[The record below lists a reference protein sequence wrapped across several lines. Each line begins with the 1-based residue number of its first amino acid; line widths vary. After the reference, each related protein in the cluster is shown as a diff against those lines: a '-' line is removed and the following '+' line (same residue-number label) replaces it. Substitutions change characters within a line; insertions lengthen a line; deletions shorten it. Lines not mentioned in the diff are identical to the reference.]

1 MALIK
6 RQEGA
11 EQPYWPFGPFKIR
24 LPFVHFDWET
34 PEMIQGL
41 IMFVVGL
48 AMIPLLEKYLGMPY
62 EAALAFTFVAGVGYV
77 LPAMLGVPLVPGWI
91 TPAIPVV
98 LLYLK
103 GFEPGPEAIKALF
116 ALQLEVTIIFFILGI
131 TRLGSKLVEII
142 PNSLKAGIIIG
153 AGIAALMGEL
163 KVGGRVDAT
172 PISLLI
178 GALISAYI
186 LFSLSFKNVVNVSPL
201 AKKIANFGMV
211 PGMIIAM
218 LIGWGTGEYATPSI
232 EWGITQPDFALMLN
246 YLTFTV
252 GFPGWDVFLL
262 AIPTAIIAYVIAFGD
277 IIVGF
282 TLVKR
287 VDHLRQD
294 ESIEENVDRV
304 HLVTALRNLMH
315 AFLAPWPGL
324 AGPLWTAAHATV
336 AERYAMG
343 RKAMD
348 SIYSGGGTFWITGLV
363 ALFVLP
369 LVTLFKPVL
378 PIALSL
384 TLILTAYICIMV
396 GMEQLK
402 NPTERGVAG
411 IIAVTLAMPD
421 PKSTVYAVVI
431 GLVLYFFIERPKLMG
446 RHAPEDEI
454 IFANGND
461 SELPDKQPQP
471 AAAQS
476 TEAEGAFD
484 GKKAESLGGSA

>member
-1 MALIK
+1 MPILK
-6 RQEGA
+6 RQFGA
-11 EQPYWPFGPFKIR
+11 EQPYWPMGPFKVR
-24 LPFVHFDWET
+24 LPFIHYRWET

-48 AMIPLLEKYLGMPY
+48 AMIPLLETYLGMPY
-62 EAALAFTFVAGVGYV
+62 EAALAFTFVAGLGYI
-77 LPAMLGVPLVPGWI
+77 LPALLGVPLVPGWI

-103 GFEPGPEAIKALF
+103 GFEPGPEAIKAMF

-142 PNSLKAGIIIG
+142 PNSLKSGIIIG

-172 PISLLI
+172 PISLLL
-178 GALISAYI
+178 GAIISAYI
-186 LFSLSFKNVVNVSPL
+186 LFSLSFKNIVNESSL
-201 AKKIANFGMV
+201 AKRIANFGMV

-218 LIGWGTGEYATPSI
+218 VIGWSTGEYALPAI
-232 EWGITQPDFALMLN
+232 EWGITKPDFGLMFE

-262 AIPTAIIAYVIAFGD
+262 AIPTALIAYVIAFGD

-287 VDHLRQD
+287 VDHLRKD
-294 ESIEENVDRV
+294 ESIEDSVDRV
-304 HLVTALRNLMH
+304 HVVTALRNALH

-363 ALFVLP
+363 ALFILP

-384 TLILTAYICIMV
+384 TLILTAYI
-396 GMEQLK
+396 
-402 NPTERGVAG
+402 
-411 IIAVTLAMPD
+411 
-421 PKSTVYAVVI
+421 
-431 GLVLYFFIERPKLMG
+431 
-446 RHAPEDEI
+446 
-454 IFANGND
+454 
-461 SELPDKQPQP
+461 
-471 AAAQS
+471 
-476 TEAEGAFD
+476 
-484 GKKAESLGGSA
+484 

>member
-1 MALIK
+1 MQLIP
-6 RQEGA
+6 REPGQ
-11 EQPYWPFGPFKIR
+11 EQPYWPAGPFKIR
-24 LPFVHFDWET
+24 LPFIHYRWEL

-62 EAALAFTFVAGVGYV
+62 EAALAFTFIAGLGYI
-77 LPAMLGVPLVPGWI
+77 LPALLGVPLVPGWI

-98 LLYLK
+98 ILYLQ
-103 GFEPGPEAIKALF
+103 GFEPGPEAVKAMF
-116 ALQLEVTIIFFILGI
+116 ALQIEVTLIFLFLGV
-131 TRLGSKLVEII
+131 TRLGSRLIDVI
-142 PNSLKAGIIIG
+142 PNSLKSGIIIG

-163 KVGGRVDAT
+163 KVGGRIEAT
-172 PISLLI
+172 PVSLII
-178 GALISAYI
+178 GALVSAYI
-186 LFSLSFKNVVNVSPL
+186 LFSLSFKNIAETHWL

-211 PGMIIAM
+211 PGMILAM
-218 LIGWGTGEYATPSI
+218 LVGWMAGEYPWPDVQ
-232 EWGITQPDFALMLN
+232 WGITKPDVGLMWD
-246 YLTFTV
+246 YLVFST
-252 GFPGWDVFLL
+252 GFPGWDTFLL

-287 VDHLRQD
+287 VDHLRSD
-294 ESIEENVDRV
+294 EKIEDNVDRV
-304 HLVTALRNLMH
+304 HLVTAIRNAIH
-315 AFLAPWPGL
+315 AFFAPWPGL

-348 SIYSGGGTFWITGLV
+348 SIYSGGGTFWLTGLI
-363 ALFVLP
+363 ALFILP

-402 NPTERGVAG
+402 NSVERGVAG
-411 IIAVTLAMPD
+411 IVAVTLAMPD
-421 PKSTVYAVVI
+421 PKSTVYAVGI
-431 GLVLYFFIERPKLMG
+431 GLMLYFLIERPKLMG
-446 RHAPEDEI
+446 RHQPEDEV
-454 IFANGND
+454 IFAD
-461 SELPDKQPQP
+461 PETSKASE
-471 AAAQS
+471 S
-476 TEAEGAFD
+476 
-484 GKKAESLGGSA
+484 

>member
-1 MALIK
+1 MPLIQ
-6 RQEGA
+6 RPFGE
-11 EQPYWPFGPFKIR
+11 EQPYWPLGPFKVR
-24 LPFVHFDWET
+24 LPFVHYKWET

-48 AMIPLLEKYLGMPY
+48 AMIPLLQKYLGMPY
-62 EAALAFTFVAGVGYV
+62 EAALAFTFVAGLGYC
-77 LPAMLGVPLVPGWI
+77 LPALLGVPLVPGWI

-116 ALQLEVTIIFFILGI
+116 ALQLEVTIIFFILGV
-131 TRLGSKLVEII
+131 TRLGSKLVDVI

-153 AGIAALMGEL
+153 AGIAAMMGEL

-172 PISLLI
+172 PISLI
-178 GALISAYI
+178 VGSIISAYI
-186 LFSLSFKNVVNVSPL
+186 LFSLSFKNIMEESSL
-201 AKKIANFGMV
+201 AKRIATFGMV
-211 PGMIIAM
+211 PGMIFAM
-218 LIGWGTGEYATPSI
+218 IIGWTTGEYAVPDI
-232 EWGITQPDFALMLN
+232 EWGITQPDFGLMWQ

-262 AIPTAIIAYVIAFGD
+262 AIPTALIAYVIAFGD

-287 VDHLRQD
+287 VDHLRKD
-294 ESIEENVDRV
+294 ESIEESVDRV
-304 HLVTALRNLMH
+304 HLVTALRNAIH
-315 AFLAPWPGL
+315 AFFAPWPGL

-363 ALFVLP
+363 ALFILP

-411 IIAVTLAMPD
+411 IVAVTLAMPD
-421 PKSTVYAVVI
+421 PKSTVYAVAI
-431 GLVLYFFIERPKLMG
+431 GLILYFLIERPKLLG
-446 RHAPEDEI
+446 KHRPEDEI
-454 IFANGND
+454 IFA
-461 SELPDKQPQP
+461 
-471 AAAQS
+471 
-476 TEAEGAFD
+476 D
-484 GKKAESLGGSA
+484 GEEEKKEKEMA

>member
-1 MALIK
+1 MPILK
-6 RQEGA
+6 RQFGA
-11 EQPYWPFGPFKIR
+11 EQPYWPMGPFKVR
-24 LPFVHFDWET
+24 LPFIHYRWET

-48 AMIPLLEKYLGMPY
+48 AMIPLLETYLGMPY
-62 EAALAFTFVAGVGYV
+62 EAALAFTFVAGLGYI
-77 LPAMLGVPLVPGWI
+77 LPALLGVPLVPGWI

-103 GFEPGPEAIKALF
+103 GFEPGPEAIKAMF

-142 PNSLKAGIIIG
+142 PNSLKSGIIIG

-172 PISLLI
+172 PISLLL
-178 GALISAYI
+178 GAIISAYI
-186 LFSLSFKNVVNVSPL
+186 LFSLSFKNIVNESSL
-201 AKKIANFGMV
+201 AKRIANFGMV

-218 LIGWGTGEYATPSI
+218 VIGWSTGEYALPAI
-232 EWGITQPDFALMLN
+232 EWGITKPDFGLMFE

-262 AIPTAIIAYVIAFGD
+262 AIPTALIAYVIAFGD

-287 VDHLRQD
+287 VDHLRKD
-294 ESIEENVDRV
+294 ESIEDSVDRV
-304 HLVTALRNLMH
+304 HVVTALRNALH

-363 ALFVLP
+363 ALFILP

-411 IIAVTLAMPD
+411 IVAVTLAMPD

-431 GLVLYFFIERPKLMG
+431 GVLLYLLIERPKLLG
-446 RHAPEDEI
+446 RHRPEDEI
-454 IFANGND
+454 IFADGQ
-461 SELPDKQPQP
+461 PDEK
-471 AAAQS
+471 
-476 TEAEGAFD
+476 EKE
-484 GKKAESLGGSA
+484 KA

>member
-1 MALIK
+1 MPIT
-6 RQEGA
+6 RRHGD
-11 EQPYWPFGPFKIR
+11 EQPCWPLGPFRIR
-24 LPFVHFDWET
+24 LPFIHYRWEL

-48 AMIPLLEKYLGMPY
+48 AMIPLLETYLGMPY
-62 EAALAFTFVAGVGYV
+62 EAALAFTFVAGLGYI
-77 LPAMLGVPLVPGWI
+77 LPALLGVPLVPGWI

-103 GFEPGPEAIKALF
+103 GFEPGPEAIKAMF
-116 ALQLEVTIIFFILGI
+116 ALQVEVTLIFLFLGI
-131 TRLGSKLVEII
+131 TRLGSKLVDVI
-142 PNSLKAGIIIG
+142 PNSLKSGIIIG

-163 KVGGRVDAT
+163 KTGGRVDAT
-172 PISLLI
+172 PISLLL
-178 GALISAYI
+178 GAIISAYI
-186 LFSLSFKNVVNVSPL
+186 LFSLSFKNVVNASPL
-201 AKKIANFGMV
+201 AKRIANFGMV
-211 PGMIIAM
+211 PGMILAM
-218 LIGWGTGEYATPSI
+218 VIGWVSGEYALPDVQ
-232 EWGITQPDFALMLN
+232 WGITQPDFGLMWQ
-246 YLTFTV
+246 YLTFSV

-287 VDHLRQD
+287 VDHLRAD
-294 ESIEENVDRV
+294 EKIESSVDRV
-304 HLVTALRNLMH
+304 HLVTALRNLLH

-363 ALFVLP
+363 ALFILP

-411 IIAVTLAMPD
+411 IVAVTLAMPD

-431 GLVLYFFIERPKLMG
+431 GLVLYFLIERPKLFG
-446 RHAPEDEI
+446 RHAPEDELV
-454 IFANGND
+454 FADQEEG
-461 SELPDKQPQP
+461 KQPE
-471 AAAQS
+471 AVAQ
-476 TEAEGAFD
+476 
-484 GKKAESLGGSA
+484 KVES